1 MRKGDWI
8 PGLPADVSALLL
20 CLLSLQAM
28 NRGIDYLMGDRDT
41 TTRSLTVVEQAMPL
55 WAWGILFVLGGLSS
69 LAGMWWR
76 RAEPIITG
84 SVLLMA
90 TYGALAW
97 GLLLKMIERGT
108 AVSRFTQEAASVNFA
123 GMISTWP
130 WDGWR
135 TPTSFLTVAIVWG
148 CVAWGTRVMQR
159 ARGVRAIE

>member
-28 NRGIDYLMGDRDT
+28 NRGIDHLMGDRDT
-41 TTRSLTVVEQAMPL
+41 TTKSLTVVEQAMPL
-55 WAWGILFVLGGLSS
+55 WAWGILFFLGGL
-69 LAGMWWR
+69 LTLVGMWRR

-90 TYGALAW
+90 TYGAMAW

-108 AVSRFTQEAASVNFA
+108 PVSRFTEEAGNVDFA
-123 GMISTWP
+123 GMVSTWP